1 MLTKRAFEPE
11 FLKRLD
17 GLILGIKRARTA
29 RIGPRT
35 LGRVQGIGIELENF
49 KDYVEGD
56 DLRFLDWNAVGRLDQ
71 LFIRTF
77 RAEREIEVTILVDNS
92 ASMALP
98 AKDDKLGLAL
108 ALGAALAYVG
118 MSENDAVRLVAFGA
132 ANGKTS
138 LAQTQFH
145 RRRESYLGLLP
156 FVQRLKGE
164 GAPSLNGAV
173 EQLLLGRRQPGM
185 VILISDFLVPALD
198 YETAL
203 TKLMA
208 ARNEVKVLHVMGERE
223 STGALAPG
231 FYRMRDCET
240 GRIREIVLGAQ
251 AAAACRAKVEQ
262 IVRRL
267 RDFCAARS
275 ITYVSAFGAA
285 NLERIITQEFP
296 RLGLVR

>member
-1 MLTKRAFEPE
+1 MLAKRAFEPE

-56 DLRFLDWNAVGRLDQ
+56 DLRFLDWNAVGRLDE
-71 LFIRTF
+71 LFIKTF
-77 RAEREIEVTILVDNS
+77 RAEREIEITILIDTS

-98 AKDDKLGLAL
+98 AKDDKFGLAL

-118 MSENDAVRLVAFGA
+118 MSENDAVRLVAFGIR
-132 ANGKTS
+132 NGKTA
-138 LAQTQFH
+138 LTQTPFH
-145 RRRESYLGLLP
+145 RRREAYLGLLP
-156 FVQRLKGE
+156 FVLGLKCA
-164 GAPSLNGAV
+164 GATSLNGAV

-185 VILISDFLVPALD
+185 VVLISDFLVAAGE

-203 TKLMA
+203 TKLLSA
-208 ARNEVKVLHVMGERE
+208 HNEVKVLHVMGERE

-240 GRIREIVLGAQ
+240 GQIREIVLGPQ
-251 AAAACRAKVEQ
+251 AAAACRTKVEH

-267 RDFCAARS
+267 REFCTARS
-275 ITYVSAFGAA
+275 ITYAGAFGAA
-285 NLERIITQEFP
+285 NLERIITDEFP
-296 RLGLVR
+296 RLGVVR